1 MRGRL
6 SRGLVGGAALV
17 ALAVFGGAGAAAGA
31 DARGVPGD
39 VEFWVNPDTAAARQV
54 VEWRQR
60 GRIADAWFM
69 GRIAGRAQAEW
80 LYEDTVASADG
91 TGGTRDVVR
100 GYVEKATAAGRTAV
114 LVAYFVPHRDCGD
127 YSAGGARDAAHYRA
141 WIDAFADGI
150 GTHTAYVVVEP
161 DAVAQEVAGCE
172 GADATERYALLAHAV
187 ARLGQQPGA
196 KVYLDAG
203 NASWIPQES
212 RLVEP
217 LRQAGVD
224 QADGFALN
232 VSNYRTT
239 EESTAYGHRL
249 ARALGG
255 GKHFVIDTSRNGNG
269 PYTGDDKA
277 WCNPPG
283 RALGTPPT
291 TRTGDPA
298 VDAYLWIKRPG
309 ESDGTCRGGPAAGTW
324 WPEYALGLAV
334 RARGA
339 HLVSL
344 APPGVPGDT
353 GVAGAAGD
361 ADAAGARDVP
371 GAQGRQT

>member
-1 MRGRL
+1 M
-6 SRGLVGGAALV
+6 
-17 ALAVFGGAGAAAGA
+17 
-31 DARGVPGD
+31 PGD

-54 VEWRQR
+54 VAWQQR
-60 GRIADAWFM
+60 GRIVDAWFM
-69 GRIAGRAQAEW
+69 ERIAGRAQAEW
-80 LYEDTVASADG
+80 LYEDAVAAADG

-100 GYVEKATAAGRTAV
+100 GYVEKAAAAGRTAV

-141 WIDAFADGI
+141 WIDAFAGGI
-150 GTHTAYVVVEP
+150 GAHAAYVIVEP

-187 ARLGQQPGA
+187 ARLKQQPGA

-217 LRQAGVD
+217 LRQAGVA

-239 EESTAYGHRL
+239 EESAAYGHRL

-255 GKHFVIDTSRNGNG
+255 DKHFVIDTSRNGNG
-269 PYTGDDKA
+269 PYGGDDKA

-298 VDAYLWIKRPG
+298 VDAFLWIKRPG

-334 RARGA
+334 RAREA
-339 HLVSL
+339 HLVS
-344 APPGVPGDT
+344 PVPSGVPG
-353 GVAGAAGD
+353 AW
-361 ADAAGARDVP
+361 DVP
-371 GAQGRQT
+371 GVQGRQT

>member
-1 MRGRL
+1 M
-6 SRGLVGGAALV
+6 
-17 ALAVFGGAGAAAGA
+17 
-31 DARGVPGD
+31 PGD
-39 VEFWVNPDTAAARQV
+39 VEFWVNPDTSAARQV
-54 VEWRQR
+54 VEWRAR
-60 GRIADAWFM
+60 GRAADAWFM
-69 GRIAGRAQAEW
+69 GRIAERAQAEW
-80 LYEDTVASADG
+80 LYEEGVGGAG
-91 TGGTRDVVR
+91 GGGRVGGTRDVVR
-100 GYVEKATAAGRTAV
+100 GFVEKAAAVGRTAV

-141 WIDAFADGI
+141 WIDDFASGI
-150 GTHTAYVVVEP
+150 GARDAYVIVEP
-161 DAVAQEVAGCE
+161 DAVAQEIAGCE

-187 ARLGQQPGA
+187 ARLKQQPGA

-217 LRQAGVD
+217 LRQAGVE

-283 RALGTPPT
+283 RALGSPPT

-309 ESDGTCRGGPAAGTW
+309 ESDGACRGGPAAGTW

-334 RARGA
+334 RARGTY
-339 HLVSL
+339 LISL
-344 APPGVPGDT
+344 
-353 GVAGAAGD
+353 
-361 ADAAGARDVP
+361 
-371 GAQGRQT
+371 QGRQT